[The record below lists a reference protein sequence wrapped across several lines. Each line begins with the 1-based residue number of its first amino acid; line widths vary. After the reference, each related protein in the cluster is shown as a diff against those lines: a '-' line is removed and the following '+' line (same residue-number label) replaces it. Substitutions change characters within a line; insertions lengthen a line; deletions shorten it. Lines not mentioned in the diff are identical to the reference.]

1 MLRTCSHS
9 SMGSMQVVM
18 TFSHNLC
25 KFQCHASDCSSVTS
39 FPALSV
45 YYQFNS
51 PKLPLTLSFAIA
63 FSYSITVTTQGLNRR
78 WVQHKAKLSCCS
90 NTLHLRQQT
99 FELKM
104 DLAIPWSYCLAIFI
118 LQMQY
123 FGRFSKALGLT
134 FPAQQRNRK
143 TDYTVKIVFVSWSC
157 TKYPLFMPSLMTGVK
172 VR

>member
-1 MLRTCSHS
+1 MLRTYSHS

-25 KFQCHASDCSSVTS
+25 EVQCHASDCQSITG
-39 FPALSV
+39 FPALPV

-51 PKLPLTLSFAIA
+51 PKLPFTLSFAIVL
-63 FSYSITVTTQGLNRR
+63 SYSITVTTQGLNRR
-78 WVQHKAKLSCCS
+78 LVQHKAKLSCCS
-90 NTLHLRQQT
+90 NTLDLRWQT

-118 LQMQY
+118 IQMQY
-123 FGRFSKALGLT
+123 FGQFYKAPGLI
-134 FPAQQRNRK
+134 FPTQQRNRK
-143 TDYTVKIVFVSWSC
+143 TDYTVNTVFVSWSY
-157 TKYPLFMPSLMTGVK
+157 TKYPHFIPSLMTGVK

>member
-78 WVQHKAKLSCCS
+78 LVQHKAKLSCCS

-118 LQMQY
+118 LQILVDLVDLVDILVD
-123 FGRFSKALGLT
+123 FLRHLVLHFLLNKGTGRQIT
-134 FPAQQRNRK
+134 Q
-143 TDYTVKIVFVSWSC
+143 
-157 TKYPLFMPSLMTGVK
+157 
-172 VR
+172 